1 MPVKKT
7 ASANCVVVKTR
18 EVAWEMG
25 AAAAAAAAAVGGG
38 SHGSTSGR
46 GHGGSLLKPS
56 GKVAQR

>member
-1 MPVKKT
+1 M
-7 ASANCVVVKTR
+7 VKTR
-18 EVAWEMG
+18 EVAWEKG

>member
-1 MPVKKT
+1 M
-7 ASANCVVVKTR
+7 VKTR
-18 EVAWEMG
+18 EVAWEKG

-46 GHGGSLLKPS
+46 GPGHGGSLLKPS